1 MKYKRCNHEAIEVN
15 GFVYCSKCGLELSRV
30 FVVEEEKRDLEFEEA
45 DRKSLREYLF
55 DQRIENNGI

>member
-1 MKYKRCNHEAIEVN
+1 VC
-15 GFVYCSKCGLELSRV
+15 LELSRV

-45 DRKSLREYLF
+45 DRRSLREYLF